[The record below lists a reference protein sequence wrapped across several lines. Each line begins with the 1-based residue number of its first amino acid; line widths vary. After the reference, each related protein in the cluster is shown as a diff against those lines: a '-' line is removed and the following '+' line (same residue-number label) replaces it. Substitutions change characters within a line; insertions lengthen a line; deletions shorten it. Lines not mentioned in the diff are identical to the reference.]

1 MKLHLPK
8 QLFTALLAAIT
19 LTVTPAAWGLTL
31 TDGYHKTYSL
41 SEDWSYTANDGKTV
55 AYNATSG
62 LFTGYDLTKNTLTLN
77 MQTGWS
83 SSEKGHLI
91 CVDANVFDTGQ
102 VTGIASTSIGLYADE
117 DGSIVGSWEGAVWKK
132 NDQSITSATLASY
145 GKQASLT
152 LSIAYDAN
160 SDAGIKAGVEVY
172 NPNDADTS
180 DNSGFLYYRSGLR
193 SDKADYDCGDTD
205 TKNYLN
211 AGLIDAIVVSNVTVE
226 GAEDY
231 YYASNYNGSWAYQ
244 FAKQSTRAIMGV
256 TATEVDSPTALQGI
270 SDIVVGSTAQLY
282 LNAADSSLVIGEPLA
297 EGESTYSTS
306 LFIGHTM
313 YKDGTNDLAAIR
325 FGNTDNS
332 ITVNGNIY
340 LVDSASMI
348 ATGTSD
354 ITINGTVTDKVADA
368 EQEVVNTNSTLSL
381 SGTGYNFTGSVDI
394 TGLRIGQ
401 GSTVSFGG
409 KTTIIGSIVS
419 EEGSSIVL
427 GKGSGITLTS
437 GNSQI
442 ASLTCGGNNTIT
454 LESKAVLDR
463 INSGNVVLKGD
474 GVYNLGSNSTLGSA
488 SLDDSHWK
496 GAVQIGGTSDYYTLV
511 TPSKNADLNQVDN
524 LVKPGSRVILKGVR
538 AWVQAAEN
546 PDANSTISANID
558 LINLSDTVSAW
569 NIHDGYSRV
578 NNNVV
583 RYTKFTGNFTGT
595 GDIVLSKELA
605 FDYRFSGNLSGWS
618 GNIKVNPSGG
628 SLYLTLEEGADT
640 IGAGFN
646 KNNGSMYLTV
656 NTTNAA
662 TFSNLVTVNS
672 LDLSSSATFEKALTI
687 SGTATIGADKTLT
700 VGDGEKASVHSI
712 NTVNGTGGIDV
723 KQNASLSITEIASG
737 AGALTNAGSLTVGTM
752 GDVSGTITL
761 AGGSFTVNTWNISNT
776 QSFLTSGGE
785 TVDIRAVNIATS
797 QTLKAD
803 GSNTNYA
810 THTYMGTEASEDG
823 NGYIVH
829 QGSYILFE
837 GLAWDKDAWGELN
850 VGGFGEVSVKDN
862 NTVVTVSKAGAG
874 QFFINN
880 TASYDSVNILGEHGV
895 YIKQGQ
901 TLGLDI
907 ATGEQT
913 LSTNVEGEGAL
924 EKTGAGTLT
933 LSGTNTYSGGTT
945 VAAGTLSASNT
956 SSLGSGAVTV
966 QGGAELEYTGTA
978 NSTLSSLKTGDAAE
992 ANSVIDVTGSGT
1004 LTVSALSGANTL
1016 EKTGSGTL
1024 TAAFDSKTANGSKQ
1038 YTYTGKLVVSEGT
1051 FKNGG
1056 VYDPG
1061 TAMEVSVGSGAVLD
1075 VNGKSSYFN
1084 VTMAKGAKL
1093 TNTGDGVDTT
1103 KKQIYKISLT
1113 GDATVEGSGNFAMLT
1128 GSHGTSWL
1136 NLNYNTLTKKGG
1148 NTWWLSR
1155 TTVETAGKLIVEN
1168 GTVNAL
1174 KAGSGNGVQ
1183 DLSKLS
1189 IEVAKRTEGAT
1200 TTTGTFQLSSES
1212 GNITDLVF
1220 NGGTVKVDNNFTL
1233 TATGATTVKSTGG
1246 TLSGSVAAHKK
1257 VSMEEA
1263 ASLKLDTSGNGAA
1276 AGSLKVQSAADA
1288 SKYVALSGAANAS
1301 AAIAAKSSSALIQ
1314 LQQDATFT
1322 IQDMTLTNT
1331 SISAATVDTKV
1342 SFDNVTVSGAVV
1354 LKNLK
1359 VAMSDAQVADGG
1371 SEGSKG
1377 TFTGST
1383 TLLSGIT
1390 MSAGSSLTVDLGD
1403 LSSYAAMGPG
1413 KYDLSITLSG
1423 FSMADFEGAYA
1434 DSALQFAADSWL
1446 GQLLAQSNNAGV
1458 QITIAQ
1464 AEAGAAAA
1472 DAGGASTGVSYST
1485 GNVGTII
1492 TINGLNVPEPTTSTL
1507 SLLALAGLCARRR
1520 RKD

>member
-8 QLFTALLAAIT
+8 RLFTALLAAIT

-77 MQTGWS
+77 MQTGWD
-83 SSEKGHLI
+83 SSESGHLI
-91 CVDANVFDTGQ
+91 CVDANVSDTGQ
-102 VTGIASTSIGLYADE
+102 VTGIASTSIGLYADS

-152 LSIAYDAN
+152 LSIAYNAK
-160 SDAGIKAGVEVY
+160 SDAGIKTGVEVY

-180 DNSGFLYYRSGLR
+180 DNSGFLYYRDGLK
-193 SDKADYDCGDTD
+193 STQTDYDCGDTD

-211 AGLIDAIVVSNVTVE
+211 AGLIDAIVVSNVTEE
-226 GAEDY
+226 GAENY

-244 FAKQSTRAIMGV
+244 FAKESTRAIMGV
-256 TATEVDSPTALQGI
+256 TATEVDSSTDLQGI
-270 SDIVVGSTAQLY
+270 SAIVVGSTAQLY

-332 ITVNGNIY
+332 ITVNGNIF

-348 ATGTSD
+348 ATGTSA
-354 ITINGTVTDKVADA
+354 ITINGTVTDKVADT

-381 SGTGYNFTGSVDI
+381 SGTGYNFTGPVDL

-427 GKGSGITLTS
+427 GEGSGITLTS

-454 LESKAVLDR
+454 LESKSVLDR

-496 GAVQIGGTSDYYTLV
+496 GAVQIGGTSAYYTLV
-511 TPSKNADLNQVDN
+511 TPSNNADLNQVDN
-524 LVKPGSRVILKGVR
+524 LVKPGSRVILKGVK

-569 NIHDGYSRV
+569 SIHDGYSRV

-583 RYTKFTGNFTGT
+583 RYTKFTGNFTGS
-595 GDIVLSKELA
+595 GDIVLSKALA

-618 GNIKVNPSGG
+618 GNIKVNQSGG
-628 SLYLTLEEGADT
+628 SLYLTMEEGADT

-672 LDLSSSATFEKALTI
+672 LDLRSSATFEEALTI

-712 NTVNGTGGIDV
+712 NTVNGTGRIDV

-785 TVDIRAVNIATS
+785 TVEIGAVNIATS

-880 TASYDSVNILGEHGV
+880 TASYDSVDILGEHGV

-956 SSLGSGAVTV
+956 SSLGSGAVTI

-1024 TAAFDSKTANGSKQ
+1024 TAAFDSKTANSSKQ

-1056 VYDPG
+1056 VYDPD

-1084 VTMAKGAKL
+1084 VTMAKDAKL
-1093 TNTGDGVDTT
+1093 TNTGDEVNTNL
-1103 KKQIYKISLT
+1103 KQIYKITLN

-1136 NLNYNTLTKKGG
+1136 NLNGNTLTKKGG

-1174 KAGSGNGVQ
+1174 KAGDNGNGVQ

-1212 GNITDLVF
+1212 ENITDLVF
-1220 NGGTVKVDNNFTL
+1220 NGGTVKVDTNHTL
-1233 TATGATTVKSTGG
+1233 TATGTTTVKSAGG
-1246 TLSGSVAAHKK
+1246 TLSGSVAAHNK

-1263 ASLKLDTSGNGAA
+1263 ASLKLGTSGNGAA

-1301 AAIAAKSSSALIQ
+1301 AAIAAKSSSALVQ
-1314 LQQDATFT
+1314 MQQDASFT
-1322 IQDMTLTNT
+1322 IADMTLTNT
-1331 SISAATVDTKV
+1331 SITAATVDTKV
-1342 SFDNVTVSGAVV
+1342 NLSNVSVGADSLVTLAKGAFTVQDQA
-1354 LKNLK
+1354 N
-1359 VAMSDAQVADGG
+1359 VAMSG
-1371 SEGSKG
+1371 SACN
-1377 TFTGST
+1377 FTTSSYSGLVLGAAGEASI
-1383 TLLSGIT
+1383 TLN
-1390 MSAGSSLTVDLGD
+1390 LGD
-1403 LSSYAAMGPG
+1403 LSQLNPMGPG
-1413 KYDLSITLSG
+1413 VYDIAILLDG
-1423 FSMADFEGAYA
+1423 FQMTGDNASV
-1434 DSALQFAADSWL
+1434 LFAADSWL

-1458 QITIAQ
+1458 EISIRQ
-1464 AEAGAAAA
+1464 AAAGEAATAGAGAA
-1472 DAGGASTGVSYST
+1472 TGVSYST

-1492 TINGLNVPEPTTSTL
+1492 TINGLNVPEPTTATL

-1520 RKD
+1520 RKM